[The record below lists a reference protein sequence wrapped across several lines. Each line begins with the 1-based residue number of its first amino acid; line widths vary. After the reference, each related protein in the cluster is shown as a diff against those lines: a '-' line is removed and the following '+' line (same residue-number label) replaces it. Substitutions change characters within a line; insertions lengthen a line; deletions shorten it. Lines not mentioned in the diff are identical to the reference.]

1 MKNSYRL
8 AMILAIVLCLLPI
21 NGAWAQSNPANDTSA
36 MGVAIDI
43 LLLVAGLLCFSMCMK
58 IFTLLKGG
66 ELSPGWQ
73 LLSVSFLIFAIGQ
86 ALSISRELDFIAL
99 PKSAVSAL
107 HVLALFMIVLGV
119 ARIKKSLT

>member
-1 MKNSYRL
+1 MKDSSRL
-8 AMILAIVLCLLPI
+8 ILVMVALLCLLPV
-21 NGAWAQSNPANDTSA
+21 NGAWAQSAPVEDTSA
-36 MGVAIDI
+36 LGVAIDV

>member
-1 MKNSYRL
+1 VKDSYRL

-36 MGVAIDI
+36 MSVAIDV

-86 ALSISRELDFIAL
+86 ALGISRELDFIAL

>member
-1 MKNSYRL
+1 MKRL
-8 AMILAIVLCLLPI
+8 TKPMWVLPVLLSLLPFS
-21 NGAWAQSNPANDTSA
+21 GVAAQTGGGETSA
-36 MGVAIDI
+36 LGVAIDV
-43 LLLVAGLLCFSMCMK
+43 LLLVAGLLCFSMCLK
-58 IFTLLKGG
+58 IFALLKGG

-73 LLSVSFLIFAIGQ
+73 LLSVSFLIFSVGQ
-86 ALSISRELDFIAL
+86 ALGIALELDFLSL

>member
-1 MKNSYRL
+1 VKNSYRL
-8 AMILAIVLCLLPI
+8 AMILAILLCLLPI

>member
-1 MKNSYRL
+1 MKNSSRL
-8 AMILAIVLCLLPI
+8 VLLLAIILCLLPI
-21 NGAWAQSNPANDTSA
+21 NGAWAQTSSANDTSA
-36 MGVAIDI
+36 MGVAIDV
-43 LLLVAGLLCFSMCMK
+43 LLLGAGLLCFSMCMK

-73 LLSVSFLIFAIGQ
+73 LLSFSFLIFAVGQ
-86 ALSISRELDFIAL
+86 ALGISRELDFIAL
-99 PKSAVSAL
+99 PKSAVSAF

>member
-1 MKNSYRL
+1 VKNSYRL

-36 MGVAIDI
+36 MSVAIDV
-43 LLLVAGLLCFSMCMK
+43 LLLVAGLLCFSLCMK

-86 ALSISRELDFIAL
+86 ALGISRELDFIAL

>member
-8 AMILAIVLCLLPI
+8 ALILAIVFCLLPI
-21 NGAWAQSNPANDTSA
+21 NGAWAQSTPANDTSA

>member
-36 MGVAIDI
+36 MSVAIDV

-58 IFTLLKGG
+58 IFSLLKGG

-86 ALSISRELDFIAL
+86 GLGISRELDFIAL

>member
-1 MKNSYRL
+1 MKNSFRL
-8 AMILAIVLCLLPI
+8 ILVLSSVLCLLPI
-21 NGAWAQSNPANDTSA
+21 NGAWAQSTTVDDTSA
-36 MGVAIDI
+36 LGVAIDM

>member
-1 MKNSYRL
+1 MKNSSRL
-8 AMILAIVLCLLPI
+8 VLILATILCLLPI
-21 NGAWAQSNPANDTSA
+21 NGAWAQSTPVDDTSA
-36 MGVAIDI
+36 MGVAIDV

>member
-8 AMILAIVLCLLPI
+8 AMILAIILCLLPV
-21 NGAWAQSNPANDTSA
+21 NGAWAQSSPANDTSA

>member
-8 AMILAIVLCLLPI
+8 AMILAILLCLLPI
-21 NGAWAQSNPANDTSA
+21 NGAWAQSSPANDTSA

>member
-1 MKNSYRL
+1 MP
-8 AMILAIVLCLLPI
+8 AADQWCV
-21 NGAWAQSNPANDTSA
+21 GAVGPGDDTSA
-36 MGVAIDI
+36 MGVAIDV

>member
-1 MKNSYRL
+1 MKNSSRL
-8 AMILAIVLCLLPI
+8 ILALVALLCLLPV
-21 NGAWAQSNPANDTSA
+21 NGAWAQSAPVEDTSA
-36 MGVAIDI
+36 LGVAIDV

>member
-21 NGAWAQSNPANDTSA
+21 NGVWAQSNPANDTSA
-36 MGVAIDI
+36 MSVAIDV

-86 ALSISRELDFIAL
+86 ALGISRELDFIAL

>member
-36 MGVAIDI
+36 MSVAIDV
-43 LLLVAGLLCFSMCMK
+43 LLLVAGLLCFSLCMK

-86 ALSISRELDFIAL
+86 ALGISRELDFIAL

>member
-1 MKNSYRL
+1 VKNSYRL
-8 AMILAIVLCLLPI
+8 ALILATVFCLLPI
-21 NGAWAQSNPANDTSA
+21 NGAWAQSNSANDTSA

>member
-1 MKNSYRL
+1 MKNSIRL
-8 AMILAIVLCLLPI
+8 ILALVAVLCLLPV
-21 NGAWAQSNPANDTSA
+21 NGAWAQSAPVEETSA
-36 MGVAIDI
+36 LGVAIDV

>member
-1 MKNSYRL
+1 MKDSSRLIL
-8 AMILAIVLCLLPI
+8 AMVALLCLLPV
-21 NGAWAQSNPANDTSA
+21 NGAWAQSAPVEDTSA
-36 MGVAIDI
+36 LGVAIDV

>member
-8 AMILAIVLCLLPI
+8 AMILAVILCLLPV
-21 NGAWAQSNPANDTSA
+21 NGAWAQSSPANDTSA

>member
-1 MKNSYRL
+1 VKNSSRLIL
-8 AMILAIVLCLLPI
+8 AMVAVLCLLPV
-21 NGAWAQSNPANDTSA
+21 NGAWAQSAPVEDTSA
-36 MGVAIDI
+36 LGVAIDV

>member
-36 MGVAIDI
+36 MSVAIDV

-73 LLSVSFLIFAIGQ
+73 LLSVSFLIFSIGQ
-86 ALSISRELDFIAL
+86 ALGISRELDFIAL

>member
-21 NGAWAQSNPANDTSA
+21 NGAWAQSSPANDTSA

>member
-36 MGVAIDI
+36 MSVAIDV

-86 ALSISRELDFIAL
+86 ALGISRELDFIAL

>member
-8 AMILAIVLCLLPI
+8 AMILAIVLCLLPV
-21 NGAWAQSNPANDTSA
+21 NGAWAQSSPANDTSA